1 MKAVTICLNLLRM
14 ASHKLMTLDEVLSL
28 IHVTGQKN
36 LTRVWELILRQTWEG
51 KTYTSM
57 AEELHYQPSYLKK
70 AAFELWN
77 FLSELF
83 GESITKV
90 NCRSIL
96 EMRSLTTKQQEL
108 IEQFSRNST
117 LLREPNFDALEFP
130 GDPVRLGSIFYIERP
145 PIEELAYR
153 EISKPGSII
162 RIKAPRKMGKSSLLI
177 RIMACAA
184 TQGCRT
190 VYLDFQQ
197 LDDRNLVNLDKF
209 LRWFCANIAQQLELK
224 PRLDDYWDE
233 DIGSKVSCTIYLK
246 RYLLEQ
252 IDRPLALALNEV
264 DRIFKYPAIAQEFLP
279 LLRSWHEEAKQV
291 ESLKKLRLAIVHST
305 EVYIPLNIHQSPF
318 NVGLPIKLPLLTL
331 EQVQD
336 LATRH
341 GLDWADD
348 SQLLR
353 LMAMVG
359 GHPYLVRLALYYLCQ
374 GNVTLEQLLQEAPT
388 LAGIYKAHLQNYL
401 AMLQAKPELAAA
413 FKQVITVDEGVRL
426 KPILAYELESM
437 GLAKL
442 DGDEVRPSCELYRLY
457 YDSQLS

>member
-1 MKAVTICLNLLRM
+1 
-14 ASHKLMTLDEVLSL
+14 MTLNEALSL
-28 IHVTGQKN
+28 IHAAGQKN
-36 LTRVWELILRQTWEG
+36 LTRVWELILCQAWEG

-70 AAFELWN
+70 IAFQLWN
-77 FLSELF
+77 FLSELL
-83 GESITKV
+83 GEPITKV

-96 EMRSLTTKQQEL
+96 ELRALTPKQQQL
-108 IEQFSRNST
+108 IEQFSRHST
-117 LLREPNFDALEFP
+117 SARKPNIDALEFP
-130 GDPVRLGSIFYIERP
+130 GDPVPLGSIFYIDRP

-162 RIKAPRKMGKSSLLI
+162 RIKAPRKMGKSSLLL

-184 TQGCRT
+184 TQDCRT

-197 LDDRNLVNLDKF
+197 LDDRSLVNLDKF
-209 LRWFCANIAQQLELK
+209 LHWFCANIAQQLELK

-252 IDRPLALALNEV
+252 IDSPLSLALNEV

-318 NVGLPIKLPLLTL
+318 NVGLPIKLSLLTL

-336 LATRH
+336 LVARY
-341 GLDWADD
+341 GLDWLTLHGINPCGFLVVTT
-348 SQLLR
+348 QRFKNTLLR
-353 LMAMVG
+353 FLPFSMA
-359 GHPYLVRLALYYLCQ
+359 
-374 GNVTLEQLLQEAPT
+374 
-388 LAGIYKAHLQNYL
+388 
-401 AMLQAKPELAAA
+401 
-413 FKQVITVDEGVRL
+413 
-426 KPILAYELESM
+426 
-437 GLAKL
+437 
-442 DGDEVRPSCELYRLY
+442 
-457 YDSQLS
+457 LS

>member
-1 MKAVTICLNLLRM
+1 
-14 ASHKLMTLDEVLSL
+14 
-28 IHVTGQKN
+28 
-36 LTRVWELILRQTWEG
+36 
-51 KTYTSM
+51 
-57 AEELHYQPSYLKK
+57 
-70 AAFELWN
+70 
-77 FLSELF
+77 
-83 GESITKV
+83 
-90 NCRSIL
+90 
-96 EMRSLTTKQQEL
+96 
-108 IEQFSRNST
+108 
-117 LLREPNFDALEFP
+117 
-130 GDPVRLGSIFYIERP
+130 VRLGSIFYIERP